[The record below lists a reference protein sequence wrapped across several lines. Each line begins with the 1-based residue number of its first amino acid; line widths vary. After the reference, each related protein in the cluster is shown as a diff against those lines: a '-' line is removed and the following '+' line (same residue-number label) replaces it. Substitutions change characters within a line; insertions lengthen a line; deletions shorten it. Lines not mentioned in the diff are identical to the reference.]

1 MFAILFTI
9 VGIMILAGGIMGC
22 LCTFCKHLIH
32 HTKGLYDSL
41 PSLVVA
47 AIGIIMLAAIFI
59 VSSAIDV
66 PVADKVIEE
75 TNMAVLSYEESDS
88 GLEVC
93 YTENNRVAYVKVMPD
108 SIRYDA
114 EADSYLEHH
123 KVVGYRKWWE
133 QHLLIPPMEE
143 EWILH
148 LPTT

>member
-1 MFAILFTI
+1 MFAILFVV
-9 VGIMILAGGIMGC
+9 VGIIMLAGGVMGC
-22 LCTFCKHLIH
+22 LCAFCKHLIH

-41 PSLVVA
+41 PSLIMSSVGVIIIA
-47 AIGIIMLAAIFI
+47 ATLI
-59 VSSAIDV
+59 VSSVIDV
-66 PVADKVIEE
+66 PAADKVTEE
-75 TNMAVLSYEESDS
+75 TTVTVLSYEESNI

-123 KVVGYRKWWE
+123 KVVGYKKWWE

-148 LPTT
+148 LPTA